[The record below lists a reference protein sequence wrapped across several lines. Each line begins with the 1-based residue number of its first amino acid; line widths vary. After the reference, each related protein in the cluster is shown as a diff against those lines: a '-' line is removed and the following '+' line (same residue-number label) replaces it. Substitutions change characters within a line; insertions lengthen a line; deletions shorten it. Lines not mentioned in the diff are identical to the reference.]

1 MSLPWLIIIYGTSG
15 TPAPAVTLGG
25 RWKKG
30 LQALEKRNSETY
42 PKRYPQNLDPGI
54 KHSAYVL
61 SKAGGHA
68 RAESLSP
75 KQRSS
80 IASIAAKVRWK

>member
-1 MSLPWLIIIYGTSG
+1 MSLPWLIIVYGTSG
-15 TPAPAVTLGG
+15 APQEILFGG

-30 LQALEKRNSETY
+30 LESLKKNSETY
-42 PKRYPQNLDPGI
+42 PRRYPQDLHPGI

-61 SKAGGHA
+61 SKSGGHA